1 MVLLTLLHEWLQC
14 VEGGIMPVQYLQQL
28 IAAAQTDDEAAYQ
41 CVLRLPPLY
50 RDTTLFLLRLA
61 WQFFLFQGRWRFNN
75 DEEIFAK
82 YCVIIVLPKR
92 LFFDEHIHMDMVTRC
107 VAALLRSVSV
117 HGREPFLPEDPTVA
131 AIENYKVLL
140 YSGIRPA
147 LGEVTSYEYTV
158 ENVAAL
164 ERTAEVMFA
173 FGILP
178 RTNTYGCSRHKLPVT
193 AEHPLFLFRKENL
206 VMAKTPLTRAYA
218 PARMALG
225 PFVDCLMCGSQRVS
239 IDAVEVGAARAG
251 EA

>member
-82 YCVIIVLPKR
+82 YCVIMVLPKR

-193 AEHPLFLFRKENL
+193 AEHPLVRLAAECPDRLILCPHQGGISHAAFRE
-206 VMAKTPLTRAYA
+206 A
-218 PARMALG
+218 ARMVFADLEK
-225 PFVDCLMCGSQRVS
+225 LMDGKRPERV
-239 IDAVEVGAARAG
+239 VNGL
-251 EA
+251 

>member
-1 MVLLTLLHEWLQC
+1 MLLTLLHEWLQC

-82 YCVIIVLPKR
+82 YCVIMVLPKR

-147 LGEVTSYEYTV
+147 LGEVTS
-158 ENVAAL
+158 
-164 ERTAEVMFA
+164 
-173 FGILP
+173 
-178 RTNTYGCSRHKLPVT
+178 
-193 AEHPLFLFRKENL
+193 
-206 VMAKTPLTRAYA
+206 
-218 PARMALG
+218 
-225 PFVDCLMCGSQRVS
+225 
-239 IDAVEVGAARAG
+239 
-251 EA
+251 